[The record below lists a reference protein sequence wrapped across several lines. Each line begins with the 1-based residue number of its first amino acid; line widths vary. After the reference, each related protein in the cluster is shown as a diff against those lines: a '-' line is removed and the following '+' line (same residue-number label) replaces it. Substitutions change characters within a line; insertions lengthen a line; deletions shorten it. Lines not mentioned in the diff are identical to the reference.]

1 MVVAWHMT
9 LEWPVIPVLCV
20 TGEETLVNSYVW
32 EAQKL
37 ASSTLLHVQLGHTRP
52 AETGTCLSKHMPS
65 VAHVFYAEFHRKK
78 N

>member
-37 ASSTLLHVQLGHTRP
+37 ASSTLLHV
-52 AETGTCLSKHMPS
+52 
-65 VAHVFYAEFHRKK
+65 
-78 N
+78 